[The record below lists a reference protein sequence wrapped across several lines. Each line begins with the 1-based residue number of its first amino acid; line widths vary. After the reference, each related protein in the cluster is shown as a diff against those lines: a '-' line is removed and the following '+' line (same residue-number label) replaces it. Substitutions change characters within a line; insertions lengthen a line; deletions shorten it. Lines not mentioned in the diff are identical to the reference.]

1 MKNLDN
7 LKRQHLDI
15 YEIVAETK
23 ELMKKSDFDMH
34 SKNVA
39 MNINVLA
46 GKLKMHLINEDKFLY
61 PTFLSSDDDKLS
73 KKAKEYIEEM
83 GDLSEVYTEFKSKY
97 NVRSKIMVDIPK
109 FMKEANSVF
118 DAIEKRMNKEDNDL
132 YVLAEKL

>member
-7 LKRQHLDI
+7 LKRQHADI

-23 ELMKKSDFDMH
+23 ELIKKPEFDMH

-46 GKLKMHLINEDKFLY
+46 GKLKMHLMNEDKFLY
-61 PTFLSSDDDKLS
+61 PKFLNSDDDKLS

-83 GDLSEVYTEFKSKY
+83 GNLSEVYTEFKSKY
-97 NVRSKIMVDIPK
+97 NVRSKIMADIPG
-109 FMKEANSVF
+109 FMKDANFVF
-118 DAIEKRMNKEDNDL
+118 EAIEKRMNKEDKDL